1 MSPEAK
7 TLAEL
12 KAASEDLRRKL
23 HRFKTVQEENRRL
36 QQSAKRYRELVEGT
50 NDLVT
55 VVDWRGRFLYLNHR
69 SRELFGLSSEEGP
82 GLSAFDFV
90 HPDDRDRTREW
101 FAGQVNAR
109 EDFGEIETRQVGPAG
124 EVRHLLWTSRF
135 HYDETGELTRV
146 SAMARDI
153 TERKKTEQALEK
165 SRANLQALLDSS
177 PQVFI
182 LTDSRGAVQ
191 TMNATAER
199 WTGSIL
205 NLELREG
212 ALLRDYLPPEN
223 QETFDR
229 LFQGALEG
237 APASGECEIRD
248 PSGRGH
254 WFHFHIVPVRDTQN
268 RVVGVH
274 YNAGDIQERKE
285 AEAALEEIEELTR
298 DLVAETDP
306 LIATLDAEGIFLLL
320 NEKAQE
326 VFGISPEEA
335 LSRSVFDCIHPDDR
349 DRTREWFNR
358 AVSRGQEIAEIE
370 NRPIHR
376 NGEFRE
382 FLWSCRFYYDEQGAL
397 VQVNTVARDI
407 TERK

>member
-1 MSPEAK
+1 MSPELK

-12 KAASEDLRRKL
+12 KAEGEDLRRKL

-36 QQSAKRYRELVEGT
+36 QESEERYRELVEGT
-50 NDLVT
+50 NNLVT
-55 VVDWRGRFLYLNHR
+55 IVDWRGRFLYLNHR
-69 SRELFGLSSEEGP
+69 SRELFGISPEQGP

-101 FAGQVNAR
+101 FAGQVDAR
-109 EDFGEIETRQVGPAG
+109 QDFGEIENRQVGPAG
-124 EVRHLLWTSRF
+124 EVRHLVWTSRF
-135 HYDETGELTRV
+135 YYDGVGELTQV
-146 SAMARDI
+146 SSMARDI
-153 TERKKTEQALEK
+153 TESKKAEQAREK
-165 SRANLQALLDSS
+165 SRADLKALLDSS

-191 TMNATAER
+191 TMNATAEGL
-199 WTGSIL
+199 TGSIL

-212 ALLRDYLPPEN
+212 EILRNYIPPEN
-223 QETFDR
+223 LETFDR
-229 LFQGALEG
+229 LFQAALAGAAG
-237 APASGECEIRD
+237 SGECEILD

-254 WFHFHIVPVRDTQN
+254 WFNFHFVPVRDTVN

-274 YNAGDIQERKE
+274 YNASDSRERKE
-285 AEAALEEIEELTR
+285 AEASLEESEERTR
-298 DLVAETDP
+298 DLVEETDS
-306 LIATLDAEGIFLLL
+306 LIAILDGEGIFLFL
-320 NEKAQE
+320 NDKARE

-335 LSRSVFDCIHPDDR
+335 LCRSAFDFIHPDDR

-370 NRPIHR
+370 NRQIHR
-376 NGEFRE
+376 NGAFRE
-382 FLWSCRFYYDEQGAL
+382 FLWSCRFHYDGQGAL

>member
-1 MSPEAK
+1 MSPESK
-7 TLAEL
+7 TMAEL
-12 KAASEDLRRKL
+12 KAESEDLRRKL

-36 QQSAKRYRELVEGT
+36 QEREERYRELVEGT
-50 NDLVT
+50 NNLVT

-69 SRELFGLSSEEGP
+69 SRELFRISPEQGP

-101 FAGQVNAR
+101 FAGQVDAR
-109 EDFGEIETRQVGPAG
+109 QDFGEIENRQVGPAG
-124 EVRHLLWTSRF
+124 EVRHLVWTSRF
-135 HYDETGELTRV
+135 HYDGVGELTHV
-146 SAMARDI
+146 SSMARDI
-153 TERKKTEQALEK
+153 TESKKAQQALEK
-165 SRANLQALLDSS
+165 SRANLKALIDSS

-191 TMNATAER
+191 TMNSTAEGL
-199 WTGSIL
+199 TGSIL

-212 ALLRDYLPPEN
+212 ELLRNYIPPEN
-223 QETFDR
+223 LETFDR
-229 LFQGALEG
+229 LFQAALEG
-237 APASGECEIRD
+237 APGSSECEIRD

-254 WFHFHIVPVRDTQN
+254 RFNFHFVPVRDTEN

-274 YNAGDIQERKE
+274 CNASDLQERKE
-285 AEAALEEIEELTR
+285 AEAALEESEEVYR
-298 DLVAETDP
+298 DLVEGTDS
-306 LIATLDAEGIFLLL
+306 LIATLDAEGIFLFL
-320 NEKAQE
+320 NDKARE

-335 LSRSVFDCIHPDDR
+335 LCRSAFDFIHPDDR
-349 DRTREWFNR
+349 DRTREWFKR

-370 NRPIHR
+370 NRQIHR

-382 FLWSCRFYYDEQGAL
+382 FLWSCRFHYDEQGAL
-397 VQVNTVARDI
+397 VQVNTVARDM